1 MEPVTTT
8 TTVTTSSFVMP
19 SPTQLIIGGVALGI
33 GLTAGY
39 GLACWTASLVDKGL
53 DKSGI
58 KDRVASL
65 MDKSEEAE
73 EEVAE
78 LEDSEEEVEEVKS
91 KKVVKTS
98 TATVKLN
105 PKARKEILAAFK
117 AQGKMQK
124 IKWDQNK
131 FDMWADKN
139 AKDLNYIFKM
149 KSANAGELPPAV
161 VGKMVAI
168 GAKLNQSAAA
178 AGLVKK

>member
-8 TTVTTSSFVMP
+8 TTVTTTSFIMP
-19 SPTQLIIGGVALGI
+19 SPTQLIIGGVALGV

-39 GLACWTASLVDKGL
+39 GLACWTAELVNSGL
-53 DKSGI
+53 DKYGI

-65 MDKSEEAE
+65 MGKSEEA
-73 EEVAE
+73 
-78 LEDSEEEVEEVKS
+78 EEEVEEVKS

-98 TATVKLN
+98 TAAVKLN
-105 PKARKEILAAFK
+105 PKARKEIMAAFK

-139 AKDLNYIFKM
+139 AKDLNYVFKI
-149 KSANAGELPPAV
+149 KSGNVDELPPAV

-178 AGLVKK
+178 AGLVKKTKKA